1 MKRSEGSLRLDLQH
15 MPIEALEVELK
26 RRREAQLLEL
36 KGRIREHELAIRSLE
51 KDLAVLGHSLQAP
64 RRRKARA

>member
-1 MKRSEGSLRLDLQH
+1 

-36 KGRIREHELAIRSLE
+36 RGRIREHELAIRSLE
-51 KDLAVLGHSLQAP
+51 KDLAALDHSLQAS